1 VFAHALISK
10 VSTLFS
16 WQFWRRLCKIDRRAL
31 AIALVAM
38 SIVAL
43 VIPLSATHASIGS
56 LIASALGSVL
66 LWIAS
71 LLAKVLGQ
79 LVILLVNIA
88 SFNNFVDSEAV
99 TKAWVVIRDIFNM
112 LITLSVLYTAI
123 VTVLDIPGNYQWTSA
138 LPKILISAVLVN
150 FSKTISGFIIDA
162 GQVLTLTFVNAFKDV
177 AAGNLLNALG
187 LDVMLKL
194 RPEVIGDQSAT
205 GTIGTMF
212 DMLGVFLVAIVV
224 LLAAIAVVLSLILF
238 FIKRIVYLWFLVA
251 TSPVGY
257 LDFLPSQL
265 GMLSKLSSEW
275 WSTFT
280 EYVFQGV
287 GVAFTLWL
295 AFTVMSVA
303 PGQTPVFK
311 NSSDSS
317 ALGSQ
322 NNNAIVGDTEVTVG
336 EFSKPER
343 YLTYLMSLVLMWQA
357 LQMAQSFGGAAGNVA
372 KFAMEKGTN
381 AAKWA
386 GDKTKALARTG
397 ASAAGVAALGG
408 LAALGKGASEL
419 GKKITTSDKYLATKD
434 LAANKLQSGMEKL
447 GVTKAVKGATGVV
460 ASGLSKIGLKAASK
474 NVSKMGMSMSTLGK
488 TASEL
493 INEKDAAKALATQE
507 LIDKKNDNQNKLQ
520 QVEEELA
527 NATDDRKAELE
538 AIKKTLELNLGH
550 LNSQIE
556 KENERIEKEYSP
568 SIQKAE
574 SIEKEKN
581 ELNKIKQ
588 EKEALEKNKGN
599 LEKEVYEAEK
609 RKLDEKEYDTRMAIQ
624 AQSGSNAV
632 DYLLSKTGLFDTK
645 LRDKTLL
652 EKREQERKINELY
665 QKQEQAKK
673 DAYESLTQGKDNL
686 TDNEK
691 ASLLKQA
698 EEMAKAQFMDD
709 IGREEIK
716 MKKINEKIA
725 NQRYGG
731 VLGRTM
737 QKGEMLTS
745 QSFAD
750 FRGDKSYEEDYSKKT
765 DEEKDLEADRLQE
778 KVLNNKSLSRADMI
792 IAAQLE
798 KEGKLS
804 AKVLKSIMEK
814 EGDSLTSYFSR
825 SQPQA
830 LKELYKAAAEKLPS
844 AISSSDSELVARLDA
859 ADVAKLDVASI
870 SSKELELIGKY
881 LSPRK
886 QLEIAEK
893 VGKDPKASNQAKKA
907 AEKLETDLLE
917 RIKDQKDEFIKL
929 SNELENLVPD
939 INNLK
944 DELRS
949 KINRRNQMEREN
961 APQDEKDRM
970 NEEIREIEKILDNK
984 ENEKARLDG
993 KITELVT
1000 QNRQNM
1006 MYLRALRP
1014 GVQDFVSSNKDAD
1027 GTYKPLDSYEISMVF
1042 GTDGLVKIDDIVA
1055 ANKSVAE
1062 ALKGTQQDIKRLV
1075 KSVAGTLDDAGKIA
1089 GKIRSIEEYIQKE
1102 NPSAEVSKT
1111 LSALLEQLRIQKSIA
1126 SRKTRF

>member
-1 VFAHALISK
+1 LHVFAHALISK

-43 VIPLSATHASIGS
+43 VIPLCATHAKDLGQFV
-56 LIASALGSVL
+56 AEALGSVL

-79 LVILLVNIA
+79 LVILLINIVG
-88 SFNNFVDSEAV
+88 FNNFVDSEAV

-112 LITLSVLYTAI
+112 LITLAVLYTAI

-162 GQVLTLTFVNAFKDV
+162 GQVLTLTFVNAFKET
-177 AAGNLLNALG
+177 APGNLLNALG

-194 RPEVIGDQSAT
+194 RPELVGNKDAM
-205 GTIGTMF
+205 GTLGTMF
-212 DMLGVFLVAIVV
+212 DMLGVFLVAVIV
-224 LLAAIAVVLSLILF
+224 LLAAIAVMLSLILF

-265 GMLSKLSSEW
+265 GMLSKLSSQW

-295 AFTVMSVA
+295 AFTIMSVA
-303 PGQTPVFK
+303 PGQTPVFNK
-311 NSSDSS
+311 SSDSS
-317 ALGSQ
+317 ALNSQ

-343 YLTYLMSLVLMWQA
+343 YLAYLMSLVLMWQA
-357 LQMAQSFGGAAGNVA
+357 LQMAQGFGGAAGNVA
-372 KFAMEKGTN
+372 KFAIEKGTN

-386 GDKTKALARTG
+386 GDKSKALARTG

-419 GKKITTSDKYLATKD
+419 GKKVTTSDKYLAAKD
-434 LAANKLQSGMEKL
+434 LAANKLRSGMEKL
-447 GVTKAVKGATGVV
+447 GVTKATSAV

-474 NVSKMGMSMSTLGK
+474 SVSQMGMSMSTLGK
-488 TASEL
+488 TSSEL
-493 INEKDAAKALATQE
+493 INEKEAAKVMATQE
-507 LIDKKNDNQNKLQ
+507 LIDKKNDNQNKLE

-527 NATDDRKAELE
+527 SATGDRKDELE
-538 AIKKTLELNLGH
+538 AIKRTLELNLGH

-556 KENERIEKEYSP
+556 KQNERIEKEYSP

-624 AQSGSNAV
+624 AQSGNNAV
-632 DYLLSKTGLFDTK
+632 DYLLSKTGLIDTK

-652 EKREQERKINELY
+652 EKREQERKINDLY

-709 IGREEIK
+709 IGKEEVK

-737 QKGEMLTS
+737 QKVEMFTS
-745 QSFAD
+745 QSYAD
-750 FRGDKSYEEDYSKKT
+750 FRGDKSYEEDYSRKS
-765 DEEKDLEADRLQE
+765 DEEKALEADRLQE

-804 AKVLKSIMEK
+804 SKVLKSIMEK
-814 EGDSLTSYFSR
+814 EGDSLTSYFTR

-830 LKELYKAAAEKLPS
+830 FKELYKAAAEKLPS

-870 SSKELELIGKY
+870 SSKELELVGKY
-881 LSPRK
+881 LSPKK
-886 QLEIAEK
+886 QMEIAEK
-893 VGKDPKASNQAKKA
+893 VGKDPRASNEAKKA
-907 AEKLETDLLE
+907 AEKLETSLLE
-917 RIKDQKDEFIKL
+917 KIKDQKDEFIQL
-929 SNELENLVPD
+929 SSELERLVPQ

-944 DELRS
+944 DELRAA
-949 KINRRNQMEREN
+949 INRRNQLEKED
-961 APQDEKDRM
+961 APQANKDAANADIQR
-970 NEEIREIEKILDNK
+970 IELLLDNR

-1014 GVQDFVSSNKDAD
+1014 EAQDFVSSNKDAD
-1027 GTYKPLDSYEISMVF
+1027 GNYKPLDSYELSMVF
-1042 GTDGLVKIDDIVA
+1042 GTDGLVKINDVVA

-1062 ALKGTQQDIKRLV
+1062 ALKGTQQDIKQLV